1 MPLQISVIMAEKIA
15 VKMALFLPNVHDFT
29 DVGIVDAH
37 ASVAIEG
44 FHIIA
49 KLVQFK
55 LMSIDDLALDG
66 EISFLKNRVAQF
78 GEGRVKAY
86 RSEFVA
92 FAA

>member
-1 MPLQISVIMAEKIA
+1 MAEKTA
-15 VKMALFLPNVHDFT
+15 VKMALFFPNVHDFT

-55 LMSIDDLALDG
+55 LVRIDDFALDG
-66 EISFLKNRVAQF
+66 EIGFFENRVAKL
-78 GEGRVKAY
+78 GEARVEAC